1 MGGGDNEV
9 NETEAER
16 AAAEVAMK
24 QWNLYKNELKGFEDN
39 FIQRVDNINSDA
51 NMADAKEAVDLGYNK
66 SYSDA
71 RGQAADT
78 MAASGIDPSS
88 AKFQG
93 AMNDMTTEQ
102 AIKQGDK
109 VNRAQVGEQDKYVAG
124 LQDVVAIGMGQKAE
138 SLAGI
143 NDTASLSMRK
153 AVTDANND
161 FNQSAAMA
169 QTVGSVAG
177 AGAAA
182 GLRSVQP
189 DTPDTLEV
197 MQTGSKNGFSPMGG
211 SSSYGLD

>member
-1 MGGGDNEV
+1 MGGGGDNEV
-9 NETEAER
+9 KETEAER
-16 AAAEVAMK
+16 AAAEIAMK
-24 QWNLYKNELKGFEDN
+24 QWNLYKDELKGFEDN
-39 FIQRVDNINSDA
+39 FIQRVDNINSES
-51 NMADAKEAVDLGYNK
+51 NMANAKEAVDLGYNK

-71 RGQAADT
+71 RTQTADT

-102 AIKQGDK
+102 GIKQGDT

-138 SLAGI
+138 SLSGI

-153 AVTDANND
+153 ATTDAYND
-161 FNQSAAMA
+161 FNQSAALG

-177 AGAAA
+177 AGVAA
-182 GLRSVQP
+182 GLRSTQP
-189 DTPDTLEV
+189 DTFEK
-197 MQTGSKNGFSPMGG
+197 MQANSKSGFSPMGG
-211 SSSYGLD
+211 LTSYGINN